1 MERELQGVIMLR
13 ALKAGLMYRVV
24 TNNEVV
30 PKEWVVVP
38 VGREC
43 NPHQHNN
50 RTRFTQVCQHQHEQ
64 VRSLALGG
72 HQLVSLRMQHQHI
85 GQLFL

>member
-1 MERELQGVIMLR
+1 MERDLHGVIMLW
-13 ALKAGLMYRVV
+13 ALKAGLVYRVMANNGV
-24 TNNEVV
+24 T

-43 NPHQHNN
+43 NPHRHNN
-50 RTRFTQVCQHQHEQ
+50 RTRFTQVRQHQHKQ

-72 HQLVSLRMQHQHI
+72 HQLVSLWMQHQHI
-85 GQLFL
+85 RQLFL